1 MTKKFFTLIIST
13 QLVSGIAFCQEQK
26 TAIVDTIPVVAPGA
40 TLVQVSKDF
49 SFTEGPTP
57 DKKGNIYFTDQPN
70 NRIWKYDTK
79 GNLSV
84 FMENAGRSNG
94 LFFDKK
100 GRIISCADEKNELWA
115 INTSNKKVTVL
126 VDNIDGKKMNGPNDC
141 WVDKKGGIYF
151 SDPYYQRDY
160 WERKKPDL
168 PKENL
173 YYLPPGAK
181 QPIVVD
187 SNCRKPN
194 GLVITP
200 DGKTMYVSDLGGN
213 KTYRYTINEDGTLSN
228 REVFINRGSDG
239 ITLDSE
245 GNLYITGN
253 GVTIYDSSGKYIGR
267 IPIPSRWTANLCFGG
282 KDRKTLFITAS
293 ESVYTLRMKVKGVQ

>member
-253 GVTIYDSSGKYIGR
+253 GVTIYDSFGKYIGR

-293 ESVYTLRMKVKGVQ
+293 ESVYTLRMKVKGAQ

>member
-26 TAIVDTIPVVAPGA
+26 TAIVDTVPVVAPGA

-253 GVTIYDSSGKYIGR
+253 GVTIYDSFGKYIGR

>member
-253 GVTIYDSSGKYIGR
+253 GVTIYDSFGKYIGR

>member
-70 NRIWKYDTK
+70 NRIWKYDTN

>member
-1 MTKKFFTLIIST
+1 M
-13 QLVSGIAFCQEQK
+13 
-26 TAIVDTIPVVAPGA
+26 VAPGA

-126 VDNIDGKKMNGPNDC
+126 VDNIDGKK
-141 WVDKKGGIYF
+141 
-151 SDPYYQRDY
+151 
-160 WERKKPDL
+160 
-168 PKENL
+168 
-173 YYLPPGAK
+173 
-181 QPIVVD
+181 
-187 SNCRKPN
+187 
-194 GLVITP
+194 
-200 DGKTMYVSDLGGN
+200 
-213 KTYRYTINEDGTLSN
+213 
-228 REVFINRGSDG
+228 
-239 ITLDSE
+239 
-245 GNLYITGN
+245 
-253 GVTIYDSSGKYIGR
+253 
-267 IPIPSRWTANLCFGG
+267 
-282 KDRKTLFITAS
+282 
-293 ESVYTLRMKVKGVQ
+293 